1 MSFNIKQ
8 SSYIIGTKTQS
19 VNKSNIKNKESA
31 ESMYIHLNVID
42 FNSWS
47 VHVNENESHNMTW
60 HCLHWKTIGPEM
72 SFSVSILFFIV
83 WGRIPCS
90 FKEIETKVQISWKR
104 KNWNSENHD
113 YFTLYS
119 KKLSD
124 FRDYQC
130 VLNFSFLLIEI
141 IMIINEISQSFLKS
155 FSVLCISQYTNSYF
169 QVEIRRCLRTSAL
182 FPIVNEI
189 THYCIV
195 LYWLKKNYTWQSL
208 LLQKSTAGL
217 RRTPWT
223 SPRTYAIENEIPNL
237 IYSSLSCRSF
247 SVSLFVQILDR
258 TRMSQCSDSLPRT
271 SPMLSPRCTPFR
283 AIMNLL
289 HYSILS
295 LPLRNWIPM
304 SLVRLKSISYALQS
318 WVWFNSRSM
327 SSWFIMVLL
336 KLSTLRT
343 ISPTSWPTCPPS
355 TAMTTRSVFLPLLLS
370 IKCKSIVLEHLK
382 IWYFFHFTLHF
393 E

>member
-155 FSVLCISQYTNSYF
+155 FSVI
-169 QVEIRRCLRTSAL
+169 
-182 FPIVNEI
+182 
-189 THYCIV
+189 
-195 LYWLKKNYTWQSL
+195 
-208 LLQKSTAGL
+208 
-217 RRTPWT
+217 
-223 SPRTYAIENEIPNL
+223 
-237 IYSSLSCRSF
+237 
-247 SVSLFVQILDR
+247 
-258 TRMSQCSDSLPRT
+258 
-271 SPMLSPRCTPFR
+271 
-283 AIMNLL
+283 
-289 HYSILS
+289 
-295 LPLRNWIPM
+295 
-304 SLVRLKSISYALQS
+304 
-318 WVWFNSRSM
+318 
-327 SSWFIMVLL
+327 
-336 KLSTLRT
+336 
-343 ISPTSWPTCPPS
+343 
-355 TAMTTRSVFLPLLLS
+355 
-370 IKCKSIVLEHLK
+370 
-382 IWYFFHFTLHF
+382 
-393 E
+393 